1 MKTLKQ
7 YIPILLALALVVGA
21 FFYQLHRIQN
31 GLRELQ
37 SEIQEMQEARSETDE
52 QIVQIELSQQ
62 EFRKAIRQADK
73 AAKERVVT
81 IREDIKKQVAL
92 ISDDAIGRAIDA
104 ELAIFESRSL
114 GEGTPGVD
122 GD

>member
-7 YIPILLALALVVGA
+7 YVPILLVLALVAGA
-21 FFYQLHRIQN
+21 FFYRLHRMEN
-31 GLRELQ
+31 NMRELQ
-37 SEIQEMQEARSETDE
+37 TAIQEMQAARSETDE
-52 QIVQIELSQQ
+52 QVSQILLTQQ

-73 AAKERVVT
+73 TTKERVVT

-92 ISDDAIGRAIDA
+92 ISDDVIGRAIDA

-114 GEGTPGVD
+114 GEGGAGVD

>member
-7 YIPILLALALVVGA
+7 YAPVLLVLALVAGA
-21 FFYQLHRIQN
+21 FFYNVIRLRN
-31 GLRELQ
+31 DMRELQ
-37 SEIQEMQEARSETDE
+37 TAIQEMQEPRSETDE
-52 QIVQIELSQQ
+52 QIAQIELSQQ
-62 EFRKAIRQADK
+62 EFRKSVLQADK